1 MEHNITH
8 NHSCWHL
15 ITQLYVERTLVCV
28 ALFSLSMAA
37 LNKWFNLIVNHH
49 KILDIYRYIN
59 MFLLY
64 LKLHSGKFRR
74 LSGDRKTKD
83 GANSF
88 QSYVGSLT
96 SKTAQ
101 MEKLSNL

>member
-37 LNKWFNLIVNHH
+37 LNK
-49 KILDIYRYIN
+49 
-59 MFLLY
+59 
-64 LKLHSGKFRR
+64 
-74 LSGDRKTKD
+74 
-83 GANSF
+83 
-88 QSYVGSLT
+88 
-96 SKTAQ
+96 
-101 MEKLSNL
+101 